1 MRSAKAVITVL
12 LTIPLAGCLLRGKPP
27 AASVTPVAPA
37 PAPVASETQP
47 KPPPAPL
54 STPQTN
60 VKLPPEQT
68 VSPEA
73 LATTQPP
80 DEPVLPPMPTRP
92 APRRPPPAAAPKP
105 VEAQQAP
112 QAPPPESDRG
122 PVQEAVSAAD
132 QKRFQDEADDFKRQ
146 IRKVIEETPTHK
158 LTRHQIS
165 LRDRVNSFVKQSDE
179 AQLRGDMRQARELA
193 RLGLVLAR
201 ELQQ

>member
-12 LTIPLAGCLLRGKPP
+12 LALPLAGCLFRSKPP
-27 AASVTPVAPA
+27 AAKVTPVAPA
-37 PAPVASETQP
+37 PVARKTQP
-47 KPPPAPL
+47 QPPPAPL

-80 DEPVLPPMPTRP
+80 DEPVLPPMPPRP
-92 APRRPPPAAAPKP
+92 APRRSPPAAAPKP
-105 VEAQQAP
+105 AETQQAP
-112 QAPPPESDRG
+112 QIPAPETDRG
-122 PVQEAVSAAD
+122 PVQEVVSAAD
-132 QKRFQDEADDFKRQ
+132 QKRFQDDAEDFKRQ
-146 IRKVIEETPTHK
+146 IRKLIEQTPTHK

-165 LRDRVNSFVKQSDE
+165 LRDRVNSFVKQSDD
-179 AQLRGDMRQARELA
+179 AQARGDMRQARELA
-193 RLGLVLAR
+193 RLGLVLAK